1 MRRTAII
8 AIVMVILLGS
18 ACQPAAPS
26 SSDSLIASSTAAMK
40 TVEVLGTKLAG
51 VKISTSTLEPVTPTM
66 KPSATQTNAST
77 KTLNPTKTPTV
88 FSTPTISWNSCDAA
102 EFISE
107 TIVDQAKLAPG
118 TEFVKTW
125 TLRNVG
131 TCTWTKDYRLV
142 FESGEAMTNSTS
154 VAFVKDEVTPGDSVT
169 MSIKMTAPE
178 IQGEHV
184 GFWKLTNTQGLRFGI
199 GGEGKA
205 FYIQII
211 VEPETK
217 DDFAVL
223 SAPVFTAPTTF
234 KGNCGKKGVT
244 IYFTGRIKTN
254 KAGKVKYH
262 WEEKDSGVDSS
273 VTEIIFYG
281 ADEVTV
287 SSYRTFVRGY
297 NEQWIRL
304 YIDFPNHQD
313 FPKVRYDVEC
323 TN

>member
-1 MRRTAII
+1 MKRTAII
-8 AIVMVILLGS
+8 AIIMVILLGS
-18 ACQPAAPS
+18 ACQPAAPAS
-26 SSDSLIASSTAAMK
+26 NDSLIASSTAAMK

-51 VKISTSTLEPVTPTM
+51 VTISTSTLEPVTPTLR
-66 KPSATQTNAST
+66 PSVTQTNAST
-77 KTLNPTKTPTV
+77 KTNIPTKI
-88 FSTPTISWNSCDAA
+88 PTIFLTPAIPWNSCDAA

-107 TIVDQAKLAPG
+107 TIVDKAKLAPG

-125 TLRNVG
+125 TLRNIG
-131 TCTWTKDYRLV
+131 TCTWTKEYRLV

-169 MSIKMTAPE
+169 MSVKMTAPE

-205 FYIQII
+205 FYTQII

-223 SAPVFTAPTTF
+223 SAPIFTAPTTY
-234 KGNCGKKGVT
+234 KGSCGKNGIT
-244 IYFTGRIKTN
+244 IYFTGKIKTN
-254 KAGKVKYH
+254 KGGKVKYH
-262 WEEKDSGVDSS
+262 WEGKENAADYTVR
-273 VTEIIFYG
+273 ELIFYG
-281 ADEVTV
+281 ADEITV
-287 SSYRTFVRGY
+287 SSSWTFKRGY

-304 YIDFPNHQD
+304 YIDFPNNQD